1 MRAVLQAAATAGL
14 TTATIAVPALAVL
27 VLAGLVLAGPALV
40 LPAQAALASSSPVD
54 ITPSP
59 SAPGTSTTFA
69 VNCSSQTAG
78 GNATSATLIGTTLGL
93 SEHIPMQASTHANEF
108 VATVV
113 LPADIKPGSYE
124 PDIDCSNGVT
134 ASAAFTVQAVPGVA
148 PATGDGTTAT
158 AADDRLTAIG
168 LGLIGLGTVSAVVFL
183 TRRRFRARA

>member
-1 MRAVLQAAATAGL
+1 MRAVLRAAATAGL
-14 TTATIAVPALAVL
+14 TVATLAVPALAVPGSQSRPSL
-27 VLAGLVLAGPALV
+27 SRPSLSRHGP
-40 LPAQAALASSSPVD
+40 ALASSSPVD

-93 SEHIPMQASTHANEF
+93 SEHIPMQASTHTNEF
-108 VATVV
+108 VTTVV
-113 LPADIKPGSYE
+113 LPATIKAGTYQ

-134 ASAAFTVQAVPGVA
+134 ASAAFTVKAAPGVA

-158 AADDRLTAIG
+158 ATDDRLTAIG
-168 LGLIGLGTVSAVVFL
+168 LALAGFGAVSGVLFL
-183 TRRRFRARA
+183 TRRRFRA